1 MMNLIKEY
9 DTFLDLMGMNEPQ
22 AKTSLR
28 RIFDRDIQNNEN
40 FNFQK
45 KVIRPLKID
54 GRASLD
60 TVFGHLTTTR
70 VPVEENGRKFE
81 KSVFDPHRSIR
92 LHWVRFHIDRGAHEE
107 VKIFS
112 VEERDPIERKDVI
125 NTYIYNIDKKYVV
138 VLRPQNSDQD
148 YYLLTAYYLYEKW
161 GPKELSKK
169 MKHKLEKV
177 Y

>member
-9 DTFLDLMGMNEPQ
+9 DALLDLTGMSEPQ
-22 AKTSLR
+22 AKVSLR

-40 FNFQK
+40 FKFQE
-45 KVIRPLKID
+45 KVIRPIKID
-54 GRASLD
+54 GQASLD
-60 TVFGHLTTTR
+60 TLFGHLTTTR
-70 VPVEENGRKFE
+70 VWVEENSLKFQR
-81 KSVFDPHRSIR
+81 SLFDAHRSIR
-92 LHWVRFHIDRGAHEE
+92 LHWVKFHIDRGAHDE
-107 VKIFS
+107 VQIFS
-112 VEERDPIERKDVI
+112 VEERDLVKRKDVI

-161 GPKELSKK
+161 GAKEMSKK
-169 MKHKLEKV
+169 IRHKLDKV